1 MEAESRLDGSGD
13 GGAMGT
19 RRVPRE
25 GLWEIG
31 KAVKCLEAICQSD
44 VSFFPEVYNLL
55 NQCYHLVE
63 AIPPQK
69 QVLHKGTELTA
80 SVGYDGC
87 YVEGVHLR
95 NRFQWKDTI
104 GPWEERPG
112 HLGEGDH
119 SQLHHVSTMLGYHGD
134 TSVTFYCGD
143 VDDIAKKLVQLP
155 HFVFMPPMAARPLLE
170 EYAIEELID
179 LRLGNHYSE
188 HEARPF
194 LPSAITKD
202 VFDLKLHDLA

>member
-1 MEAESRLDGSGD
+1 MSPCLFLSPAFHSMEKELRVWMEAESRLDGSGD

-80 SVGYDGC
+80 SVGYDNASILLLFFSFMLLHSSFETVSWLQKGPFSNV
-87 YVEGVHLR
+87 Y
-95 NRFQWKDTI
+95 RFEAKISQISRSSPEKPISMERYYWTM
-104 GPWEERPG
+104 GRETWAPW
-112 HLGEGDH
+112 LAY
-119 SQLHHVSTMLGYHGD
+119 L
-134 TSVTFYCGD
+134 
-143 VDDIAKKLVQLP
+143 
-155 HFVFMPPMAARPLLE
+155 
-170 EYAIEELID
+170 
-179 LRLGNHYSE
+179 
-188 HEARPF
+188 HEAIKP
-194 LPSAITKD
+194 
-202 VFDLKLHDLA
+202 